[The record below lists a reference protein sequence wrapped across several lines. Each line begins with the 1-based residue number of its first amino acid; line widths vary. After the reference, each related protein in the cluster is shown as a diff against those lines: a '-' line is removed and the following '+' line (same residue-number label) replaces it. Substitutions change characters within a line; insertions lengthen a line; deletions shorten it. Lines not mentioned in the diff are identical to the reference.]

1 MAVPLEYPALLELTA
16 ILTAGF
22 LVFLSAAVQHANT
35 VSTLG
40 LGFVFTD
47 RSKPL
52 AREGFAGRAARTLQN
67 NLESAA
73 MFIPAA
79 AIVSL
84 LDAASIITTLAA
96 GAYVA
101 ARLGFTASY
110 WLGASRPRSFFWGIG
125 MAAIA
130 ATSASAGLALLAG

>member
-1 MAVPLEYPALLELTA
+1 MLELFA
-16 ILTAGF
+16 ILVAGL

-35 VSTLG
+35 ISTRG

-47 RSKPL
+47 RATPL

-67 NLESAA
+67 NLESAG
-73 MFIPAA
+73 MFVPAA

-84 LDAASIITTLAA
+84 GSHATALSGLAA
-96 GAYVA
+96 TVYVA

-130 ATSASAGLALLAG
+130 AMSILAGLAILAR